1 LEIELTASTRH
12 TRRRSADR
20 RPCRRR
26 KYESESGEK
35 AKHIVK
41 FTYQLIEEGGLV
53 QIQEAYLQEQP
64 LVACPV
70 AWHSEAIEV
79 G

>member
-1 LEIELTASTRH
+1 M
-12 TRRRSADR
+12 
-20 RPCRRR
+20 
-26 KYESESGEK
+26 
-35 AKHIVK
+35 K